1 MKSNLRF
8 SRLRRWYHPLGFTL
22 IELLVVIAIIAILI
36 ALLLPAVQQAREA
49 ARRSQCKNNLKQ
61 IGTGLHNYVSSMNT
75 FPPAKV
81 VGLTANTAPFS
92 TSCGGAEGWVRG
104 NSFSWRVMI
113 LPYTDQD
120 QLYKSIN
127 MREWYQACG
136 TAGSPNPT
144 ITAARR
150 VAIPGYICP
159 TEVTPVSNGTD
170 AGTNYAAM
178 AASGGTGSVPAASG
192 SNTPWHGDNT
202 GGLSYKGRRIQ
213 EIKDGTASTVMV
225 GEVFRGKSFN
235 RMAGGPVSSTGL
247 RCYSWVEESGFCGVD
262 GSRAPNSTLS
272 DEIDWNDAT
281 TNGQSGP
288 RPVSSL
294 HSGGAH
300 ALMGD
305 GAVRFVNSNVS
316 LSLWRATC
324 SAAGNEAN
332 TVEF

>member
-113 LPYTDQD
+113 LPYIDQTP
-120 QLYKSIN
+120 LYSSVNFDEWVECRTLTNTIN
-127 MREWYQACG
+127 ANFRKKL
-136 TAGSPNPT
+136 
-144 ITAARR
+144 
-150 VAIPGYICP
+150 IPGYLCP